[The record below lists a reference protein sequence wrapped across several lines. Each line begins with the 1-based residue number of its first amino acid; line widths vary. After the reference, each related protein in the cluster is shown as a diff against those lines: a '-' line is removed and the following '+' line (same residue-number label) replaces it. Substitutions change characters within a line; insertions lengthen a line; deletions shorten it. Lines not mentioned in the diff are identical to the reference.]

1 MVFSSISFLLF
12 LAVTC
17 CLYHLIPGLRA
28 RNILLLIASLLFYTL
43 GEPVYILLLL
53 ASSVVNYFLARGIAA
68 AGEQESAP
76 DHPTGKSVNFGKTLL
91 TVAVVFNIGLLVL
104 FKYAGLGLRLPIGIS
119 FYTFQTLS
127 YVIDVYRGDARVQK
141 RYPDLL
147 LYITFFPQ
155 LIAGP
160 IVKYHDIADQLAERK
175 TSAEKT
181 ALGLRRFI
189 FGLAK
194 KVLIANTCAVAVDQI
209 YALAPE
215 QLCAAS
221 AWTAALLYALQIYY
235 DFSGYSDMA
244 LGMAGMFGFFLKEN
258 FAHPYGATTIKAFWR
273 RWHISLSTWF
283 KEYLYIPLGGN
294 RKGATRTM
302 LNKYI
307 VFFLTGLWHGAGI
320 NFVIWGLIHGT
331 FSVLEERGKWA
342 KRLQGNV
349 IGWIY
354 TALVVVLAF
363 VFFRAETVG
372 SALTMIRTM
381 FTGFSPSAEAASLA
395 IRPWDPYTIAMAVTG
410 ALLMFDWKARLTRSG
425 EKTLSR
431 GLETAGFLLSLGL
444 LVLCVMGLV
453 SGSYNPFIYF
463 RF

>member
-1 MVFSSISFLLF
+1 M
-12 LAVTC
+12 
-17 CLYHLIPGLRA
+17 
-28 RNILLLIASLLFYTL
+28 
-43 GEPVYILLLL
+43 
-53 ASSVVNYFLARGIAA
+53 
-68 AGEQESAP
+68 
-76 DHPTGKSVNFGKTLL
+76 
-91 TVAVVFNIGLLVL
+91 
-104 FKYAGLGLRLPIGIS
+104 
-119 FYTFQTLS
+119 
-127 YVIDVYRGDARVQK
+127 
-141 RYPDLL
+141 
-147 LYITFFPQ
+147 
-155 LIAGP
+155 
-160 IVKYHDIADQLAERK
+160 
-175 TSAEKT
+175 
-181 ALGLRRFI
+181 
-189 FGLAK
+189 
-194 KVLIANTCAVAVDQI
+194 DQI

-244 LGMAGMFGFFLKEN
+244 LGMAGMFGFSLKEN

-342 KRLQGNV
+342 KRVQGNV
-349 IGWIY
+349 VGWIY

-363 VFFRAETVG
+363 VFFRAETLG

-410 ALLMFDWKARLTRSG
+410 ALLMFDWKARLTHSG

-431 GLETAGFLLSLGL
+431 GLEMAGFLLSLGL